1 MDDENENASDWHDN
15 SGFTS
20 VELYPD
26 GGYKSF
32 VPEIDTEWMLKGQVV
47 KLRASST
54 VTLYPSG
61 GLERCVLASKTT
73 LNVFGVTV
81 AVAEGATLE
90 LHPNGEV
97 RSLTLASQARWLR
110 LEKKWKYRGATYDP
124 GTTLVLSEEGAVVRR
139 EKRSDGGA

>member
-1 MDDENENASDWHDN
+1 MDDETEAPVSDRRDN

-32 VPEIDTEWMLKGQVV
+32 VPEIDTEWMLDGQVV
-47 KLRASST
+47 TLRASST
-54 VTLYPSG
+54 VRLYPDG
-61 GLERCVLASKTT
+61 GLERCVLASKAT
-73 LNVFGVTV
+73 LNVFGVSA
-81 AVAEGATLE
+81 AVAEGSTLD
-90 LHPNGEV
+90 LHPSGNV

-110 LEKKWKYRGATYDP
+110 RGKTWTYRGATYDP

-139 EKRSDGGA
+139 EKTK